1 MSTATS
7 IGPQGSPRRYVHSLW
22 LLSARDLKVKYA
34 TSWLGY
40 LWSILD
46 PLLMCLIYWFV
57 FTQVFPRHGGEE
69 PFVLF
74 LIAGLL
80 PWQWFASAVGDSTS
94 ALTKDQKL
102 VTSTGIPNTI
112 WVLRV
117 TLTTGLSFVF
127 ALPVLAA
134 FAVMTGA
141 HVNAGLLW
149 FPVAM
154 LIQAVLV
161 TGIGLFLA
169 PLCVLISDLGRT
181 TRLIIRVLFYGSPI
195 LYTPD
200 LLPESA
206 SWIQFVNPMF
216 GVLSLYR
223 VGFFPSQWNPAAT
236 ISSILVGF
244 IILVLGAIVFRPLM
258 RPVLKDL

>member
-7 IGPQGSPRRYVHSLW
+7 VGPQGSPRRYIHSLW
-22 LLSARDLKVKYA
+22 LLSSRDLKVKYA

-57 FTQVFPRHGGEE
+57 FTQIFDRHGGED
-69 PFVLF
+69 PFIVY
-74 LIAGLL
+74 LIVGML
-80 PWQWFASAVGDSTS
+80 PWQWFASAISDSTQ

-117 TLTTGLSFVF
+117 ALTTGMSFLF
-127 ALPVLAA
+127 SLPVLAA
-134 FAVMTGA
+134 FVIIGQVP
-141 HVNAGLLW
+141 VNAGLLW

-154 LIQAVLV
+154 LIQVVLV
-161 TGIGLFLA
+161 TGIGLILA
-169 PLCVLISDLGRT
+169 PLCVLVSDLSRT
-181 TRLIIRVLFYGSPI
+181 TRLLVRVLFYASPVI
-195 LYTPD
+195 YAAD
-200 LLPESA
+200 LLPESFR
-206 SWIQFVNPMF
+206 WVQLVNPMF
-216 GVLSLYR
+216 GILSLYR
-223 VGFFPSQWNPAAT
+223 TGLFPNQWNGSAVIA
-236 ISSILVGF
+236 S
-244 IILVLGAIVFRPLM
+244 VLMSVVLLAIGLLVFRPLM